1 MGGTKIEDENNACC
15 LSKELDINPLWQTDE
30 TSRSELVQKALLLES
45 KSGSKP
51 AQLAQLLDDSEW
63 YRPSSFNES
72 TVSPRPYNKS
82 NHPAISTC
90 KEGKSSE
97 TQDCQTNFEA
107 APSSTSCISK
117 TKGATKATKILTD
130 KRSASPKA
138 LGMTR
143 EMKDLWAGAAWHLRD
158 NPEYFSSKHQRKRLT
173 QPNDRCNFH
182 ESQTSQETH
191 TGSKKAKKESERP
204 RREQIKAESK
214 EVCLKI
220 KNNELPQ
227 IETQFESPDKQPT
240 LEEPSK
246 RFQNKIWFI
255 EYDPHNESQSVLV
268 GNRKFF
274 VDEIYEKQESPVTI
288 SNAKSAFAL
297 VNETK
302 NRYWNDENLPPTA
315 VYLSMPVS
323 SYREKYQ
330 LSFPKDEELNPF
342 EEIGRMM
349 EISALFYLP
358 LEYASLVRN
367 ADSFANCIVGQFIKA
382 YERSHYEVILKKIEE
397 YNILIDSL
405 RSSGVIYDHIRAQT
419 RVPRPMIYEI
429 LNQVYARTVSPNSK
443 KLRQYKAFSNYVYGE
458 LLPNF
463 LTQAFNEVKL
473 DSSSK
478 FIDLGS
484 GVGNCVFQ
492 AALEY
497 GCESFGCEIM
507 EHASFL
513 SELQLI
519 EFKTRCDIFG
529 IKPGKV
535 EFFLRQTFEDN
546 LQVSEVVS
554 KCEVILVNN
563 YLFDAT
569 LNSKVISLFQCLKE
583 SIGTKIVS
591 LKPVIPLNYTIH
603 DDLTLT
609 NVLSFM
615 KTKRNV
621 YSENSVSWTCKGGVY
636 YLTEVVSDVPIELM
650 GSSTR
655 QSKSHN

>member
-1 MGGTKIEDENNACC
+1 MSGTRIKEENNACC
-15 LSKELDINPLWQTDE
+15 LSKELDVNILWQKDE
-30 TSRSELVQKALLLES
+30 TSRGEIIQDAPVLEM

-51 AQLAQLLDDSEW
+51 AQLHQLDSKW
-63 YRPSSFNES
+63 YNSSSVNGN
-72 TVSPRPYNKS
+72 TVTPRPYTKC
-82 NHPAISTC
+82 NHSTMNTC
-90 KEGKSSE
+90 KEGKSIE
-97 TQDCQTNFEA
+97 TQDCQAKDFKAIPYSTNCTPKA
-107 APSSTSCISK
+107 
-117 TKGATKATKILTD
+117 KGGKKAKKILTD
-130 KRSASPKA
+130 KRLASPKT

-143 EMKDLWAGAAWHLRD
+143 QMRDLLAGAAWHLRD
-158 NPEYFSSKHQRKRLT
+158 NPEYFSSRHQRTRLT
-173 QPNDRCNFH
+173 QPNDPSYFQ
-182 ESQTSQETH
+182 ESKTSQAID
-191 TGSKKAKKESERP
+191 TGSKKAKKESER
-204 RREQIKAESK
+204 RRRKQLKAEPK
-214 EVCLKI
+214 EVCLTI
-220 KNNELPQ
+220 ENTELPRVENQ
-227 IETQFESPDKQPT
+227 LETPDEHAI

-246 RFQNKIWFI
+246 RFRKKIWFI
-255 EYDPHNESQSVLV
+255 DYDPHNKNQSVLI

-274 VDEIYEKQESPVTI
+274 VDEIYEKHESPVTI
-288 SNAKSAFAL
+288 SNAKSAFDL

-367 ADSFANCIVGQFIKA
+367 EESFANCIVGQFIKA
-382 YERSHYEVILKKIEE
+382 YEKSHYEIILKKIDE

-405 RSSGVIYDHIRAQT
+405 RSSGVIFDHIRAQR
-419 RVPRPMIYEI
+419 RVPRPIIYEV
-429 LNQVYARTVSPNSK
+429 LNQVYSRTVSPNSK

-513 SELQLI
+513 SELQLV

-615 KTKRNV
+615 KTRRYV

-636 YLTEVVSDVPIELM
+636 YLTEVVSDIPIELM